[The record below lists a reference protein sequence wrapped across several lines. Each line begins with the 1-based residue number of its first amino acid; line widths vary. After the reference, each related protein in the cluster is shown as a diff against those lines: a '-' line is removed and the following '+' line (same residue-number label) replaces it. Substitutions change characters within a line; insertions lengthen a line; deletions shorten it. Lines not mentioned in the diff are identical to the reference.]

1 MISQIYGEA
10 GSGKTHVAMMYSLG
24 VTFVIFRQCRGT
36 YLFAICRHKRNLV
49 GTDLPLW
56 PTIL

>member
-24 VTFVIFRQCRGT
+24 VTLVIFRQCRGT
-36 YLFAICRHKRNLV
+36 YLFAICRPKRNLA
-49 GTDLPLW
+49 GIDLRLW

>member
-10 GSGKTHVAMMYSLG
+10 GSGKTHVAMIYSLG
-24 VTFVIFRQCRGT
+24 VTLVIFRQSRGT
-36 YLFAICRHKRNLV
+36 YQFVICRPKRNLV